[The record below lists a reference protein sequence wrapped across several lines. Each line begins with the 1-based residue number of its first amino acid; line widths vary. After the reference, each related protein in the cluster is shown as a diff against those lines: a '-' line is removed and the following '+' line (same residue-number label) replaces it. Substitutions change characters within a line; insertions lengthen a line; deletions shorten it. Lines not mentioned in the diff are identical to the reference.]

1 MRKRVTHAKPITRQ
15 CLAPLLF
22 PAVLA
27 GAFGCAG
34 EAALVKDTPE
44 GGLVTYAFQTEG
56 EVLTSSARR
65 EALGLIAEKC
75 PNGSRIVREGE
86 MSRLHD
92 VPHIERERA
101 QQHKRDLAI
110 HAIKKRGP

>member
-1 MRKRVTHAKPITRQ
+1 MMKRVTQAKPITRQ

-34 EAALVKDTPE
+34 EAALVKDTPD

-65 EALGLIAEKC
+65 EALRLIAEKC

-86 MSRLHD
+86 MPKVSKAADRAWRGQIGMNRLWG
-92 VPHIERERA
+92 V
-101 QQHKRDLAI
+101 QFVCQ
-110 HAIKKRGP
+110 